1 MRWTSCTSKG
11 SSNSSLNRVKEGG
24 QGPTYMRW
32 LLTSVLLL
40 SALTATSEQSTPA
53 NSETVAS
60 SSNSASNK
68 LPDAPS
74 AISSHQDNVIA
85 VAEASFKAT
94 GEGAKPCNA
103 FRAIKVVYF
112 DSNQVGVVPRP
123 CFELIYPYQK
133 FLTTNII
140 IPMTWQQKGYAAL
153 HNLADPEN
161 FGTIVGI
168 SAITVG
174 ANSHSAYGPGLKGF
188 GKSVGVSYLQDTT
201 AQFFG
206 VFAIPVLVHQDPRYL
221 RMPHAP
227 LTKRII
233 YSASRTIIAR
243 HDDGTP
249 MPNYAT
255 LLNYPIGA
263 VLSNQYVPGIDS
275 SASSTVERIFT
286 GYALDPVNNL
296 LTEFLP
302 DVASRV
308 HIRIIFV
315 QRILNNIA
323 AGNNA
328 TTLP

>member
-1 MRWTSCTSKG
+1 M
-11 SSNSSLNRVKEGG
+11 
-24 QGPTYMRW
+24 
-32 LLTSVLLL
+32 
-40 SALTATSEQSTPA
+40 
-53 NSETVAS
+53 ETES
-60 SSNSASNK
+60 SSSDSTSDD

-74 AISSHQDNVIA
+74 AIANRENVV
-85 VAEASFKAT
+85 VAAESSFKNANS
-94 GEGAKPCNA
+94 GAKPCNA
-103 FRAIKVVYF
+103 FRAMKVVYY
-112 DSNQVGVVPRP
+112 DPNKVGVVPKP
-123 CFELIYPYQK
+123 CFELVYPYQK
-133 FLTTNII
+133 FLTKNIV
-140 IPMTWQQKGYAAL
+140 IPLTWQEKGYAAL

-168 SAITVG
+168 SAISV
-174 ANSHSAYGPGLKGF
+174 AADSHSAYGPGLKGF

-227 LTKRII
+227 LTSRII
-233 YSASRTIIAR
+233 YSVSRTVISR
-243 HDDGTP
+243 RDDGTP

-263 VLSNQYVPGIDS
+263 VLSNQYVPGIDR

-323 AGNNA
+323 SSNNA
-328 TTLP
+328 ASLP